1 MMNERFVAIALAFTV
16 AASAVPSAQGQY
28 SQQSASLS
36 GTAKDEVKNHYEEY
50 VVGARDVNAPKGKL
64 EKESKL
70 TDKAEFTLPDLS
82 AKQYLVELIHRK
94 NNKDEVV
101 CTEGPFDLSK
111 QPVKSDVF
119 IDCGKIP
126 AAWWL
131 VGAAA
136 AAGVTAGIV
145 AGGDAS
151 PAR

>member
-1 MMNERFVAIALAFTV
+1 MKNERFVAIALAFTL
-16 AASAVPSAQGQY
+16 ASTTVPTALFA
-28 SQQSASLS
+28 QQSASLS
-36 GTAKDEVKNHYEEY
+36 GTAKDEVKKDFQEY
-50 VVGARDVNAPKGKL
+50 VVGARDVNAPKGTH
-64 EKESKL
+64 EKEAKL
-70 TDKAEFTLPDLS
+70 TDKADFSLTDLS